1 MAKLT
6 ARNKI
11 AGLNSG
17 ATVVAREVALDSIKL
32 DTNFETLFPIN
43 QNVLTDVINRIKKY
57 GYDKSQP
64 LQVWKEKNIL
74 IDGHTRREAAKE
86 CGIKTVPVYE
96 HSFSDITEAME
107 YTIGLQTAR
116 RNLTDAE
123 IATAI
128 LKLDN
133 LKNPGRKTETDTTTK
148 GKSSE
153 ELAEKLGISARKIE
167 KFRSVEKKA
176 KPEIKKK
183 VLEGGMTINAA
194 YNATKEKKNST
205 KKHEVSY
212 DVLMHDAIKYLANYN
227 QYLAMK
233 IILQNCKFSKSQKKT
248 ILNKLDKS
256 QKEILLSIL

>member
-6 ARNKI
+6 ARSKI
-11 AGLNSG
+11 AGVNSG
-17 ATVVAREVALDSIKL
+17 ATIVAREVALDSIQL
-32 DTNFETLFPIN
+32 DPEFETLFPIN
-43 QNVLTDVINRIKKY
+43 QAVLEDVINRIKKY

-64 LQVWKEKNIL
+64 LQIWKEKNLL

-116 RNLTDAE
+116 RNLTDVE

-133 LKNPGRKTETDTTTK
+133 LKNPGRKTEADTTPK

-153 ELAEKLGISARKIE
+153 ELADKLGISARKIE
-167 KFRSVEKKA
+167 KFRTVEKKA
-176 KPEIKKK
+176 KPAIKKK
-183 VLEGGMTINAA
+183 VLSGEMTINAA
-194 YNATKEKKNST
+194 YNTTKEKKNSI
-205 KKHEVSY
+205 KKQEISY
-212 DVLMHDAIKYLANYN
+212 EILMTNGIKHLADYK
-227 QYLAMK
+227 QYLAIK
-233 IILQNCKFSKSQKKT
+233 IILVNCGFSEKQKKKVLNELSESQK
-248 ILNKLDKS
+248 S
-256 QKEILLSIL
+256 ILLSML